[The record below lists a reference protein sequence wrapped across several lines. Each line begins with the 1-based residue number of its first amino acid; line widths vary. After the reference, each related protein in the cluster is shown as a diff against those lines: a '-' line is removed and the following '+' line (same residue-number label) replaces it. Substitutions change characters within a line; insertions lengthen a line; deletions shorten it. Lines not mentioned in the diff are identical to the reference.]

1 MFKTQKTSRRK
12 GKVVKMITI
21 CKLICKEI
29 FRAINNR
36 SGAYKKRGEWNI
48 PDYELEA
55 IVRCFLPDIQAFFAT
70 EEGQKCL
77 EEYRARKKAK
87 EKEKASMTA

>member
-1 MFKTQKTSRRK
+1 MMRVCSL
-12 GKVVKMITI
+12 V
-21 CKLICKEI
+21 CKDI

-36 SGAYKKRGEWNI
+36 SGAYKKRGDWNI

-87 EKEKASMTA
+87 EKENQGYAQVQSESESEK